1 MEDAERD
8 RNKFE
13 KLIYELK
20 SEIDENNNNRQ
31 QLADECKVSLSTPL
45 ICHVLKFQTL
55 FSFYPRLKCQF
66 PGLEFTK
73 YLS

>member
-31 QLADECKVSLSTPL
+31 QLTDECKVSLSTPET
-45 ICHVLKFQTL
+45 CHVLKFQKL
-55 FSFYPRLKCQF
+55 FSFCYCIKCRF
-66 PGLEFTK
+66 PGLEFSK